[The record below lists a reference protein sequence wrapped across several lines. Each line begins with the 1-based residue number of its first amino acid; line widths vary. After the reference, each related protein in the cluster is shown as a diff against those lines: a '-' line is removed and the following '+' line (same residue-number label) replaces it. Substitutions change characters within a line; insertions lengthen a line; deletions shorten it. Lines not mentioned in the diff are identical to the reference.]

1 MRLFQ
6 LLKGVRVSNG
16 AGEIYFIA
24 EEPSVGTP
32 LVRVKIGLVRESQN
46 RDSRDRRADH
56 QTGNPRRL
64 VLVDVIKTAR
74 VAMVE
79 NSLHQRYAQ
88 SRGIGE
94 WFELTEE
101 ELATAINTCRD
112 LASLQQQHLPIL
124 QAADQMRHTNRNK
137 SSIDATSEVIEWHQ
151 QHQIAKASESIFSA
165 LKRGYLD
172 HIKEGHASGMDIAEW
187 AVVSV
192 PRMPFGIWLKKNH
205 PDAYEACKRPS
216 HTISFI
222 PKPLK
227 IEPVLTP
234 TDAELCRE
242 LGAKIAEWLP
252 VKGFDDLH
260 QLFLETLRPKQIWEE
275 EKELALAHLKVAC
288 GTNSLIVDVCE
299 WKRVEKSVLSKDV
312 AESQYPEIVDQ
323 FAEFEGFASPTFRL
337 RDGDESD

>member
-1 MRLFQ
+1 MRSFQ

-288 GTNSLIVDVCE
+288 GTNSAIRDVCE
-299 WKRVEKSVLSKDV
+299 WKRAEKLVFSKDV
-312 AESQYPEIVDQ
+312 AESQYPKIFDQ
-323 FAEFEGFASPTFRL
+323 FAEFGGFASPKFRL
-337 RDGDESD
+337 RGGDESD

>member
-1 MRLFQ
+1 M
-6 LLKGVRVSNG
+6 SNG

-64 VLVDVIKTAR
+64 VLIDMIKTAR
-74 VAMVE
+74 VSMVE
-79 NSLHQRYAQ
+79 NSLHQRYAH

-101 ELATAINTCRD
+101 ELATAINTCRH
-112 LASLQQQHLPIL
+112 LASLQQKHLPIL
-124 QAADQMRHTNRNK
+124 QAAEQMRHTSRNG
-137 SSIDATSEVIEWHQ
+137 SSIDATSEMIEWHQ

-172 HIKEGHASGMDIAEW
+172 RIKAEYSSGMDISEW
-187 AVVSV
+187 AVVSL
-192 PRMPFGIWLKKNH
+192 PRMPFGSWLKMNH
-205 PDAYEACKRPS
+205 PAAYEACKRS
-216 HTISFI
+216 SRTFSFN
-222 PKPLK
+222 PKPLTV
-227 IEPVLTP
+227 EPVLTP

-242 LGAKIAEWLP
+242 LSAKIAEWLP
-252 VKGFDDLH
+252 TQRFDIIH
-260 QLFLETLRPKQIWEE
+260 QLFLETLRPNQIWEE

-288 GTNSLIVDVCE
+288 GTNRAIRNVCE
-299 WKRVEKSVLSKDV
+299 WTSADRSTFSKDV
-312 AESQYPEIVDQ
+312 AESQYPQIFE
-323 FAEFEGFASPTFRL
+323 EFEDFVGFGSPSFRL
-337 RDGDESD
+337 RGGDESD